1 MSELTKRPVVVLA
14 GAGGLS
20 YSLIR
25 ALHQKGFPVA
35 AVFSRNPD
43 LARHKIQMPQIP
55 IVDYTT
61 RGLEADVLI
70 LAVPDSK
77 MLETARQ
84 VCADNRFSCV
94 VHCSGSAKMKI
105 LEDINPE
112 YGVIYPLQTFTPGR
126 EISFENVPVF
136 WEGSSPESAFVLQ
149 KISEGLSSQS
159 KYLDSESRAL
169 LHTGAVFANNF
180 NNFLALIASHFA
192 EKAGQSPD
200 IYQPILEET
209 LAKLRLISAE
219 KAQTGP
225 ARRKDS
231 ETIERHLAI
240 LRAHFPEWEELY
252 QVFSQLIS
260 KSF

>member
-1 MSELTKRPVVVLA
+1 MSELLKQPTIALA

-25 ALHQKGFPVA
+25 ALHQSRFPIV
-35 AVFSRNPD
+35 AVFSRNPE
-43 LARHKIQMPQIP
+43 LARNKIQMPQIH
-55 IVDYTT
+55 IVDYTS
-61 RGLEADVLI
+61 RGIEADVLI

-77 MLETARQ
+77 MLETAKQ
-84 VCADNRFSCV
+84 VFALNRFSSV
-94 VHCSGSAKMKI
+94 VHCSGSAEMKI
-105 LEDINPE
+105 LEGINSE

-126 EISFENVPVF
+126 EVDFENVPVF
-136 WEGSSPESAFVLQ
+136 WEASSPQSALFVRA
-149 KISEGLSSQS
+149 ISESISSQS

-209 LAKLRLISAE
+209 LAKLRLIPAE

-231 ETIERHLAI
+231 ETIERHLTI

-252 QVFSQLIS
+252 QVFSRLIS